1 MAAARMPTA
10 KLALRADAPEL
21 YSITALAEEFA
32 VTPRAIR
39 FYEDKGLLTP
49 QRVGLNR
56 IYSRRDRVR
65 LGLILRGKRLGF
77 SLSDIREMLDLYD
90 LGDGQVEQ
98 MRLTLRKSRE
108 RLAALERQHR
118 DLDEAIAELRDAC
131 LHLEAALRL
140 KGARVDA

>member
-1 MAAARMPTA
+1 MTDAR
-10 KLALRADAPEL
+10 LARTEATEL

-56 IYSRRDRVR
+56 IYGRRDRAR
-65 LGLILRGKRLGF
+65 LALILRGKRLGF

-90 LGDGQVEQ
+90 LGDQRRTQRQV
-98 MRLTLRKSRE
+98 TIE
-108 RLAALERQHR
+108 RCQQRIDALKRQKN
-118 DLDEAIAELRDAC
+118 DIDATIAELEQFLKTLGA
-131 LHLEAALRL
+131 EA
-140 KGARVDA
+140 GQGSMD